1 MPVTSSNKH
10 PLAWGSL
17 NGPVGQ
23 DTNSLA
29 SKMAAKALQKE
40 AEQKAAID
48 RLIWLAQLEQEN
60 A

>member
-1 MPVTSSNKH
+1 
-10 PLAWGSL
+10 
-17 NGPVGQ
+17 
-23 DTNSLA
+23 
-29 SKMAAKALQKE
+29 MAAKALQKE